1 MLHATINGK
10 SYEFRETVSILEAT
24 RSLGIEVPTICHD
37 ERLKPAGACRLCVVE
52 VEGWSHPAISCHTP
66 LTDGMVIRTETDAL
80 RAERKGVLSLLAHRY
95 PREALQQAP
104 NKTFHG
110 YLNLYGLLDE
120 VSGPT
125 DSRLIDDSHPYI
137 HVDMNR
143 CIYCYRCVRI
153 CEELQGQF
161 VWQVWNRGAETRIV
175 PDSGTNLRESSC
187 VSCGACVDTCP
198 TGALE
203 DKTILSLGTPT
214 AWTKTT
220 CAYCGTG
227 CEMNVGTRDGT
238 IVSIRPALEAPVS
251 KGHLCVKGRYAYNYI
266 SATDRITEPL
276 IREKGS
282 WTQASW
288 QEAIDFSAAELK
300 RILSQYGPQSVGV
313 LGSARATNEEN
324 YLAQKFARAVLAT
337 NNIDC
342 CARVCH
348 APTAAAMKMVL
359 GTGAATNSLDDI
371 ERART
376 ILLCGTNTTENHPIV
391 GARIKEQV
399 LRGANLVVIDP
410 RRIELCRYAQVHLA
424 LRPGTNIALLNALA
438 HVIIA
443 EQLCDQR
450 FVQERVAE
458 FDEFRQFIAAWP
470 PQRAAAI
477 CGVEPALIRTAA
489 RLYAGAKPSMCF
501 HGLGVTEHTQG
512 TDAVM
517 TLVNLALLTENLGK
531 PGSGINPLRGQ
542 NNVQGSAH
550 MGCEPDNLT
559 GYVPLPENKA
569 LFESVWQATVPTEK
583 GLNLMQMMDAA
594 ARGRFKA
601 LWAIGYDVLLTNA
614 NTASTRRA
622 LSKMELVIVQDMFLN
637 ETARDYATVFLP
649 AASAFEKDGTF
660 MNGERRIQR
669 VRKVI
674 TPPGSAKSDWEII
687 GAMAGALGKAD
698 LFNYES
704 AEGIW
709 NEVRRVWKAGSGIS
723 YDRIDQAGIQ
733 WPCPSDDHPG
743 TQILHGES
751 FPIGKKAALRRIP
764 YQATSEVATEEFP
777 FLLTTGR
784 TLYQF
789 NAGTMTL
796 RTYNKEL
803 YPADFLDMAP
813 EDAERLELHDGEK
826 IRLRSRYGNA
836 NLSVRINSAV
846 KKGELFATFH
856 TAEVFLNNVTSPYRD
871 RYVLAPEYKVTAV
884 RIDKIP

>member
-1 MLHATINGK
+1 MLHATINRK
-10 SYEFRETVSILEAT
+10 SYAFRETGSILEAA
-24 RSLGIEVPTICHD
+24 RSLGIEVPTLCHD

-52 VEGWSHPAISCHTP
+52 VEGWPHPAISCHTP
-66 LTDGMVIRTETDAL
+66 LSDGMVIRTETDAL

-120 VSGPT
+120 VSGST
-125 DSRLIDDSHPYI
+125 DARLIDDSHPYI

-175 PDSGTNLRESSC
+175 PDAGTNLRESSC
-187 VSCGACVDTCP
+187 VSCGACVDSCP

-203 DKTILSLGTPT
+203 DKTILALGTPT

-266 SATDRITEPL
+266 SAADRITEPM
-276 IREKGS
+276 IREKGN
-282 WTQASW
+282 WTKVSW

-300 RILSQYGPQSVGV
+300 RILSQYGPQSVGI

-324 YLAQKFARAVLAT
+324 YLAQKFARAVLGT
-337 NNIDC
+337 NNVDC

-399 LRGANLVVIDP
+399 LRGANLIVIDP

-443 EQLCDQR
+443 EQLFDQR
-450 FVQERVAE
+450 FVQERVSE
-458 FDEFRQFIAAWP
+458 LDEFREFIAAWP
-470 PQRAAAI
+470 PERAAAI
-477 CGVEPALIRTAA
+477 CGVDADLIRNAA
-489 RLYAGAKPSMCF
+489 RLYAGEKPSMCF

-512 TDAVM
+512 TDGVM
-517 TLVNLALLTENLGK
+517 TLVNLALLTGNLGR

-569 LFESVWQATVPTEK
+569 LFESVWQAAVPTEK

-669 VRKVI
+669 VRKVMA
-674 TPPGSAKSDWEII
+674 PRGNAKSDWEIV
-687 GAMAGALGKAD
+687 GAMAGALGKGD

-764 YQATSEVATEEFP
+764 YQATLESATEEFP

-803 YPADFLDMAP
+803 HPADFLDMAP
-813 EDAERLELHDGEK
+813 EDAERLELRDGEK
-826 IRLRSRYGNA
+826 VRLRSRYGSA
-836 NLSVRINSAV
+836 DLPLRINSNLNP
-846 KKGELFATFH
+846 GELFATFH
-856 TAEVFLNNVTSPYRD
+856 TAEVFLNHVTSPYRD

-884 RIDKIP
+884 RVDKIP

>member
-1 MLHATINGK
+1 MTQMVVNGRP
-10 SYEFRETVSILEAT
+10 YDVEENLSILQAL
-24 RSLGIEVPTICHD
+24 RSVNIEVPTLCHD

-52 VEGWSHPAISCHTP
+52 VEGWSHPAISCHTQ
-66 LTDGMVIRTETDAL
+66 LIDGMVIQTETEAL

-276 IREKGS
+276 IREKGN

-337 NNIDC
+337 NNVDC

-348 APTAAAMKMVL
+348 APTAAAMKMML

-443 EQLCDQR
+443 EQLFDQR
-450 FVQERVAE
+450 FVQERVSE
-458 FDEFRQFIAAWP
+458 LDEFREFIAAWP
-470 PQRAAAI
+470 PERAAAI
-477 CGVEPALIRTAA
+477 CGVDADLIRNAA
-489 RLYAGAKPSMCF
+489 RLYAGEKPSMCF

-512 TDAVM
+512 TDGVM
-517 TLVNLALLTENLGK
+517 TLVNLALLTGNLGQ

-569 LFESVWQATVPTEK
+569 LFESVWHSCGAHRKRFE
-583 GLNLMQMMDAA
+583 LDADDGCRG
-594 ARGRFKA
+594 ARP
-601 LWAIGYDVLLTNA
+601 
-614 NTASTRRA
+614 
-622 LSKMELVIVQDMFLN
+622 VQG
-637 ETARDYATVFLP
+637 P
-649 AASAFEKDGTF
+649 
-660 MNGERRIQR
+660 
-669 VRKVI
+669 
-674 TPPGSAKSDWEII
+674 
-687 GAMAGALGKAD
+687 LGD
-698 LFNYES
+698 
-704 AEGIW
+704 
-709 NEVRRVWKAGSGIS
+709 
-723 YDRIDQAGIQ
+723 
-733 WPCPSDDHPG
+733 
-743 TQILHGES
+743 
-751 FPIGKKAALRRIP
+751 
-764 YQATSEVATEEFP
+764 
-777 FLLTTGR
+777 
-784 TLYQF
+784 
-789 NAGTMTL
+789 
-796 RTYNKEL
+796 
-803 YPADFLDMAP
+803 
-813 EDAERLELHDGEK
+813 
-826 IRLRSRYGNA
+826 RLRC
-836 NLSVRINSAV
+836 SA
-846 KKGELFATFH
+846 H
-856 TAEVFLNNVTSPYRD
+856 QRQHRQHPTSP
-871 RYVLAPEYKVTAV
+871 
-884 RIDKIP
+884 